1 MPTIDWIHV
10 AMFILGLALQWL
22 SARSGTPIPF
32 PPMPS
37 PQQQQ
42 QPPAIDAN
50 MLLSLAH
57 KLLDERRQATKT

>member
-22 SARSGTPIPF
+22 SARSGTPIPPF
-32 PPMPS
+32 PGP
-37 PQQQQ
+37 QQQ
-42 QPPAIDAN
+42 QPPPIDAN